1 MARTKGA
8 VAKGVDN
15 KAVRAFLLK
24 HSSLSELPQIVEDC
38 IWGAMGQEKESRGYS
53 GERIIAILKRLDCID
68 TPTVFKQMW
77 DYNISQG
84 DWTAPSRRNT
94 QRMTKVLRCASDAIY
109 HHARLSRRSES
120 KHQEIFNLTDDER
133 EKIRSWVKACEW
145 WKVKELLSY
154 CGKRM
159 VHHQPPILEY
169 TGDNLVRLTTSMPTT
184 MRPSIRLSCPL
195 NINEHIIDHQPATM
209 FTVKGSK
216 NLQPLIDE
224 IGLHYACL
232 RSAA

>member
-15 KAVRAFLLK
+15 KSVRAFLLM
-24 HSSLSELPQIVEDC
+24 HRSLAELPQIVEDC

-53 GERIIAILKRLDCID
+53 GERIVAILKQLDYID
-68 TPTVFKQMW
+68 TSTVHQQMW

-84 DWTAPSRRNT
+84 DETAPSRRNT
-94 QRMTKVLRCASDAIY
+94 ERMTKVLRCASDAIY

-120 KHQEIFNLTDDER
+120 THQEIFNLTDDDR
-133 EKIRSWVKACEW
+133 EQVRSWVKSCEW
-145 WKVKELLSY
+145 WKVKGLLDS

-159 VHHQPPILEY
+159 VRHQLPILGY
-169 TGDNLVRLTTSMPTT
+169 TGDNLVGLTSLMPIT
-184 MRPSIRLSCPL
+184 MRPPIRLPCPF
-195 NINEHIIDHQPATM
+195 NINERIIDHQPATM

-216 NLQPLIDE
+216 NLQPLIEE
-224 IGLHYACL
+224 IGLHYARL
-232 RSAA
+232 RSEA

>member
-15 KAVRAFLLK
+15 KSVRAFLLM
-24 HSSLSELPQIVEDC
+24 HRSLAELPQIVEDC

-53 GERIIAILKRLDCID
+53 GERIVAILKQLDYID
-68 TPTVFKQMW
+68 TSTVHQQMW

-84 DWTAPSRRNT
+84 DETAPSRRNT
-94 QRMTKVLRCASDAIY
+94 ERMTKVLRCASDAIY
-109 HHARLSRRSES
+109 HHARLSRQSES
-120 KHQEIFNLTDDER
+120 THQEIFNLTDDDR
-133 EKIRSWVKACEW
+133 EQVRSWVKSCEW
-145 WKVKELLSY
+145 WKVKGLLDS

-159 VHHQPPILEY
+159 VRHQLPILGY
-169 TGDNLVRLTTSMPTT
+169 TGDNLVGLTTLMPIT
-184 MRPSIRLSCPL
+184 MRPPIRLPCPF
-195 NINEHIIDHQPATM
+195 NINERIIDHQPATM

-216 NLQPLIDE
+216 NLQPLIEE
-224 IGLHYACL
+224 IGLHYARL